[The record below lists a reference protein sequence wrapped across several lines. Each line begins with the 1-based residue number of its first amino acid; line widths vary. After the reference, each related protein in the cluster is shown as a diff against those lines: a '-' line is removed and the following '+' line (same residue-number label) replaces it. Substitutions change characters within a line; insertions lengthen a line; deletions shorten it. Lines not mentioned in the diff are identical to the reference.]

1 MKHLTVPRLIS
12 CVGGLGVLVAAC
24 TTAARSTRSP
34 AAVESATAPSGSAA
48 MRLNTLTPE
57 ERAAGWRLL
66 FDGHSTAGWRGWQMD
81 SMPSGW
87 GVREGALTRVRPAAD
102 IITTEKFRNFELS
115 LEWNVAPKGNSGI
128 FYRASE
134 DEDAIYWTAP
144 EMQVLDDAGH
154 PDGQSRLTAAGAD
167 YGLYPSPA
175 GVVKPAGEWNQVR
188 ILVDGNHVE
197 QWLNGV
203 KVVEYELGS
212 PDWEA
217 KVKASKFA
225 THPRYGRNAEG
236 YIGLQ
241 EHEYRVAFRNIKI
254 RVLP

>member
-1 MKHLTVPRLIS
+1 MMS
-12 CVGGLGVLVAAC
+12 AAG
-24 TTAARSTRSP
+24 RTRVS
-34 AAVESATAPSGSAA
+34 APS
-48 MRLNTLTPE
+48 RTPQPE
-57 ERAAGWRLL
+57 GIESICHPRQPAVLWRLL

-134 DEDAIYWTAP
+134 DDDAIYWTAP

-154 PDGQSRLTAAGAD
+154 ADGQSRLTAAGAD
-167 YGLYPSPA
+167 YGLYPAPA

-188 ILVDGNHVE
+188 ILVDGNHIE

-203 KVVEYELGS
+203 KVLEYELGS
-212 PDWEA
+212 SDWEA

>member
-1 MKHLTVPRLIS
+1 VKHLTVPRLIS

-134 DEDAIYWTAP
+134 DDDAIYWTAP

>member
-1 MKHLTVPRLIS
+1 MNYRSALRLIAA
-12 CVGGLGVLVAAC
+12 CVSGGLPTGVQLAC
-24 TTAARSTRSP
+24 AQQQ
-34 AAVESATAPSGSAA
+34 GSASSA
-48 MRLNTLTPE
+48 ALNELTPA
-57 ERAAGWRLL
+57 ERAAGWKLL
-66 FDGHSTAGWRGWQMD
+66 FDGKTTAGWRGWKMD

-87 GVREGALTRVRPAAD
+87 KVVDGALTRVSAAAD
-102 IITTEKFRNFELS
+102 IITKEKFRDFELS
-115 LEWNVAPKGNSGI
+115 LDWNIEPGGNSGI

-134 DEDAIYWTAP
+134 DDDAIYWTAP
-144 EMQVLDDAGH
+144 EMQVLDDAKH
-154 PDGQSRLTAAGAD
+154 PDGQSRLTSAGAD

-175 GVVKPAGEWNQVR
+175 GVVKPAGQWNHVQ
-188 ILVDGNHVE
+188 LVVKGNHVE
-197 QWLNGV
+197 HWLNGV

-225 THPRYGRNAEG
+225 PHRLYGRNREG

-241 EHEYRVAFRNIKI
+241 EHDFRVAFRNIKV

>member
-1 MKHLTVPRLIS
+1 MTHARLATAL
-12 CVGGLGVLVAAC
+12 VTGLVLA
-24 TTAARSTRSP
+24 TAA
-34 AAVESATAPSGSAA
+34 AAPNMALAQQAASGRGAA
-48 MRLNTLTPE
+48 RLNTLTPE

-66 FDGHSTAGWRGWQMD
+66 FDGHSTVGWRGWQMD

-102 IITTEKFRNFELS
+102 IITTDKFKNFELS
-115 LEWNVAPKGNSGI
+115 LEWNVAKNGNSGI

-134 DEDAIYWTAP
+134 DDDAIYWTAP

-175 GVVKPAGEWNQVR
+175 GVVKPAGQWNAVR
-188 ILVDGNHVE
+188 LVLNGNHVE
-197 QWLNGV
+197 HWLNGV
-203 KVVEYELGS
+203 KVVEYELLS

-225 THPRYGRNAEG
+225 DHPRYGRNAEG

-241 EHEYRVAFRNIKI
+241 EHEFRVSFRNIKI

>member
-1 MKHLTVPRLIS
+1 VKHLTVPRLTS

-134 DEDAIYWTAP
+134 DDDAIYWTAP

-154 PDGQSRLTAAGAD
+154 VDGQSRLTAAGAD

-241 EHEYRVAFRNIKI
+241 EHEFRVAFRNIKI

>member
-134 DEDAIYWTAP
+134 DDDAIYWTAP

-241 EHEYRVAFRNIKI
+241 EHEFRVAFRNIKI

>member
-1 MKHLTVPRLIS
+1 MNLIRRSVPAVALLALGI
-12 CVGGLGVLVAAC
+12 GGC

-66 FDGHSTAGWRGWQMD
+66 FDGHSTVGWRGWQMD

-134 DEDAIYWTAP
+134 DDDAIYWTAP

>member
-1 MKHLTVPRLIS
+1 MNLIRRSVPVVALLALGIGS
-12 CVGGLGVLVAAC
+12 CTA
-24 TTAARSTRSP
+24 AARSTRSP

-134 DEDAIYWTAP
+134 DDDAIYWTAP

-154 PDGQSRLTAAGAD
+154 VDGQSRLTAAGAD

-241 EHEYRVAFRNIKI
+241 EHEFRVAFRNIKI